1 MIRDNRYQ
9 LGLDPLSSFE
19 DSGFKILISI
29 LLLFHLFGCSG
40 CSEKEES
47 SLTILQPDAVFN
59 LEVKEPSD
67 LCFGSTT
74 DILYTVSDNTAQI
87 YKITTRGQILE
98 TLKYTGSDLEGVTQ
112 VNNQSI
118 YAVEER
124 LRSIEQLDLQGNP
137 VGHFDIVVE
146 NNDDNAGLEGIAYN
160 SVNKCF
166 YLLNEQNP
174 GLLIITDEHFN
185 ILKEKR
191 LEFADDYSGIC
202 IDEISQ
208 ELWIVSDL
216 SATVVRCNPD
226 GDPIEQ
232 FRIPVSNPEG
242 IAIDF
247 KKHKLYVVSDREA
260 RLYTFTIKN

>member
-1 MIRDNRYQ
+1 MIRENRYN
-9 LGLDPLSSFE
+9 LEIEPLSSFG
-19 DSGFKILISI
+19 DSGFKLLISI
-29 LLLFHLFGCSG
+29 TILLHLFGCSG
-40 CSEKEES
+40 CSNREES
-47 SLTILQPDAVFN
+47 HFTILQPDAVDK

-87 YKITTRGQILE
+87 YKLNTRGQILE
-98 TLKYTGSDLEGVTQ
+98 TLKYTGSDLEGVVQ
-112 VNNQSI
+112 VNNQFI

-124 LRSIEQLDLQGNP
+124 LRDVEQLDLQGNH
-137 VGHFDIVVE
+137 VAHFKIAVE
-146 NNDDNAGLEGIAYN
+146 NRDDNAGLEGIAYN

-174 GLLIITDEHFN
+174 GLLIIADEQFN

-216 SATVVRCNPD
+216 SATVNRCNLD

-242 IAIDF
+242 IAVDIR
-247 KKHKLYVVSDREA
+247 KHKLYVVSDREA
-260 RLYTFTIKN
+260 RLYSFTINN